1 MAQKREPFSTDYPH
15 PSSYPLLPPPPL
27 PLPALVPP
35 NNRSRRKIESG
46 VGYYRIARLDPR
58 LARIIIPRF
67 YFRCYERSNHHSPIG
82 DLFAE
87 TEVRKEEKRQVS
99 AVPGNQFI
107 KIETE
112 TDDARRGKERRG
124 GGIFSSTDISDL
136 LIYTSRI
143 YSRLFFECSL

>member
-15 PSSYPLLPPPPL
+15 PSSYPLLPPHPSPSPRSCPL
-27 PLPALVPP
+27 IIVRGGRL
-35 NNRSRRKIESG
+35 NRAS
-46 VGYYRIARLDPR
+46 GYYRIARLDPR